1 MYNHIIFTYLNYQN
15 SYQGGGGY
23 SAYIPVH
30 IPSSNVK
37 FPLPVVQFKQNPGSI
52 SHELHLSL
60 SIGSQTQSPP

>member
-1 MYNHIIFTYLNYQN
+1 MYNHKIFTYLNSQN

-23 SAYIPVH
+23 SAYTPVH

-37 FPLPVVQFKQNPGSI
+37 FPFPVVQFKQNPGST
-52 SHELHLSL
+52 SHDAHLYL